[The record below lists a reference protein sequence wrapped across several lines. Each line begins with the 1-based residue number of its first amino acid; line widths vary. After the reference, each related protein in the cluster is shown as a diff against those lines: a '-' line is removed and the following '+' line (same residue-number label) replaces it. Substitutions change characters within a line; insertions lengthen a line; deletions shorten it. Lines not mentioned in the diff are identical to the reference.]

1 MYGLSGTKELDCAG
15 QISLPRDIPAQW
27 PLRVPSSRAVRSSR
41 LHHPRVGTEH
51 RGLCWVRSRP
61 RPGAGFLPAVDAE
74 VVTRPFSSSRPA
86 RVLQHFTPVAP
97 SPFSV
102 RSGGAV

>member
-15 QISLPRDIPAQW
+15 QISLPRDIAGQW

-41 LHHPRVGTEH
+41 LHHPRVGTEY

-61 RPGAGFLPAVDAE
+61 RPGTGFLPAVDAE
-74 VVTRPFSSSRPA
+74 VVTGPCSSPRPA
-86 RVLQHFTPVAP
+86 SVLQHFTRATSNPVP
-97 SPFSV
+97 M

>member
-15 QISLPRDIPAQW
+15 QISLPRDIAGQW

-41 LHHPRVGTEH
+41 IHHPRVGTER

-61 RPGAGFLPAVDAE
+61 RPGTGFLPAVDAE
-74 VVTRPFSSSRPA
+74 VVTRPRSSSGPA
-86 RVLQHFTPVAP
+86 RVLQHFTRATSNPVP
-97 SPFSV
+97 M